1 MNTKNDPQDH
11 RTVLT
16 RRRLLSGM
24 SALTVAL
31 TSPIWRT
38 TTVFGADAAKP
49 GARRFIGVFSANGTI
64 QAEFFPKVASGTALT
79 AASMMAGPRI
89 VAPMAAHAAKLLL
102 LKGVHM
108 YSTVTDN
115 IGQTTG
121 NKPGGP
127 HMKGPGAMLTG
138 GSLLPGS
145 FPGAQGPAGYA
156 DRQSVDQL
164 IADRIGKTT
173 TFKSLEF
180 GVRVTGGHPLDT
192 ISYAGASLPNVP
204 VSDPVLMYSRMFA
217 NANLSASQLTQLLA
231 DRKSVLDFVTSD
243 ITALESRFTSDDKA
257 RLDAHLTGIRT
268 MEQQLSASGVVCT
281 PPTKPATFDANDEAT
296 FDPIATAQADLMLLA
311 HVCGLTNVSTFM
323 FANADSWQYFPFAGV
338 NEEHHGLSHSSE
350 TDAVSIEKLVKINV
364 WHGQKVNYMLDK
376 LAATQEADGSNML
389 DNTILL
395 WGNELGVGDTHDY
408 KNIPWLLAGGGNA
421 GLNTGRFLQ
430 FSDLAHNNLMVSI
443 CNAMGFADVTTFGI
457 PGCCTGALPN
467 LTA

>member
-1 MNTKNDPQDH
+1 MNAKNNPQDH

-16 RRRLLSGM
+16 RRRLLTGM

-38 TTVFGADAAKP
+38 ATVFGADAAAP

-64 QAEFFPKVASGTALT
+64 ASEFFPKVASGTALT
-79 AASMMAGPRI
+79 TASMMTGPRI
-89 VAPMAAHAAKLLL
+89 IAPIAAHAAKLLVL
-102 LKGVHM
+102 QGVHM

-115 IGQTTG
+115 VGQTTG
-121 NKPGGP
+121 SKPGGP
-127 HMKGPGAMLTG
+127 HMKGPGGMLTG

-180 GVRVTGGHPLDT
+180 GVRVSGGHPLDT

-204 VSDPVLMYSRMFA
+204 VNDPVQMYTRMFA
-217 NANLSASQLTQLLA
+217 NSNLSSSQLTQLLA

-243 ITALESRFTSDDKA
+243 ITALETRFTSDDKA

-281 PPTKPATFDANDEAT
+281 PPTKPTTFSTSDQAT
-296 FDPIATAQADLMLLA
+296 FDPIATAQIDLMLLA

-338 NEEHHGLSHSSE
+338 NEEHHGLSHMD
-350 TDAVSIEKLVKINV
+350 DAASIEKLIKINV

-376 LAATQEADGSNML
+376 LAATQETDGSNML
-389 DNTILL
+389 DNTLLL
-395 WGNELGVGDTHDY
+395 WGNELGVGNTHDY
-408 KNIPWLLAGGGNA
+408 KNIPWLLAGGAA
-421 GLNTGRFLQ
+421 GGLKTGRFLQ
-430 FSDLAHNNLMVSI
+430 FKDLPHNNLLVSVA
-443 CNAMGFADVTTFGI
+443 NAMGFPDVTTFGI

-467 LTA
+467 LTTV

>member
-38 TTVFGADAAKP
+38 STVFGADASTP

-64 QAEFFPKVASGTALT
+64 ASEFFPNVASGTALS
-79 AASMMAGPRI
+79 AANMGRI
-89 VAPMAAHAAKLLL
+89 IAPLAAHASKLLV

-115 IGQTTG
+115 LGSTTG

-164 IADRIGKTT
+164 IADRIGTT
-173 TFKSLEF
+173 STFKSLEF

-204 VSDPVLMYSRMFA
+204 VNDPVQMYTRMFA
-217 NANLSASQLTQLLA
+217 NASLSTSQLTQLLA

-268 MEQQLSASGVVCT
+268 MEQQLSSASSGVTCT
-281 PPTKPATFDANDEAT
+281 PPTKPTTFSTTDEAT
-296 FDPIATAQADLMLLA
+296 FAPIAQVQMDLMLLA
-311 HVCGLTNVSTFM
+311 HVCGLTKVSTFM
-323 FANADSWQYFPFAGV
+323 FANADSWQYYPFAGV
-338 NEEHHGLSHSSE
+338 NEEHHGTSHL
-350 TDAVSIEKLVKINV
+350 TDPASIEALTVINT
-364 WHGQKVNYMLDK
+364 WHGTQINYMLDK
-376 LAATQEADGSNML
+376 LAATQESDGSNML

-395 WGNELGVGDTHDY
+395 WGNELGVGNTHDY

-421 GLNTGRFLQ
+421 GLKTGRSLQ
-430 FSDLAHNNLMVSI
+430 FSDLPHNNLMVSI

>member
-1 MNTKNDPQDH
+1 MNAKNNPQDH
-11 RTVLT
+11 RTVLS
-16 RRRLLSGM
+16 RRRLLTGM

-31 TSPIWRT
+31 TSPIWRSA
-38 TTVFGADAAKP
+38 TVFGADAAAK
-49 GARRFIGVFSANGTI
+49 GAKRFIGVFSANGTI
-64 QAEFFPKVASGTALT
+64 ASEFFPKVASGTAL
-79 AASMMAGPRI
+79 AAANMGRI
-89 VAPMAAHAAKLLL
+89 IAPMAAHASKLLVL
-102 LKGVHM
+102 QGLHM

-115 IGQTTG
+115 LGSTTG

-127 HMKGPGAMLTG
+127 HMKGPGGMLTG

-156 DRQSVDQL
+156 DRQSIDQL

-180 GVRVTGGHPLDT
+180 GVRVSGGHPLDT

-204 VSDPVLMYSRMFA
+204 VNDPVQMYTRMFA
-217 NANLSASQLTQLLA
+217 NANLSASQLSQLLA

-268 MEQQLSASGVVCT
+268 MEQQLSASGVVCM
-281 PPTKPATFDANDEAT
+281 PPTKPTTFSTSDQAT
-296 FDPIATAQADLMLLA
+296 FDPIATAQLDLMLLA

-338 NEEHHGLSHSSE
+338 NEEHHGTSHL
-350 TDAVSIEKLVKINV
+350 DDPASIEKLVKINV
-364 WHGQKVNYMLDK
+364 WHGQKLNYLLDK

-389 DNTILL
+389 DNTLLL
-395 WGNELGVGDTHDY
+395 WGNELGVGNTHDY
-408 KNIPWLLAGGGNA
+408 KNIPWLIAGGAAG

-430 FSDLAHNNLMVSI
+430 FKDLPHNNLLVSI
-443 CNAMGFADVTTFGI
+443 ANAMGFADVTTFGI
-457 PGCCTGALPN
+457 PGCCTGPLSG